1 MQGTAVG
8 VKDSIRWEVQ
18 WHPASGAS
26 IRRLGITSRG
36 VRRLI
41 FALGIGVWAVLAG
54 GVLAGLDGL
63 LTRFAVDTVLRENA
77 ELKAR

>member
-1 MQGTAVG
+1 MG

-18 WHPASGAS
+18 WHPASGAR

-41 FALGIGVWAVLAG
+41 FALGIGVWVVLAV
-54 GVLAGLDGL
+54 GVLVGLDGF
-63 LTRFAVDTVLRENA
+63 LTRSAVDTVVRENA